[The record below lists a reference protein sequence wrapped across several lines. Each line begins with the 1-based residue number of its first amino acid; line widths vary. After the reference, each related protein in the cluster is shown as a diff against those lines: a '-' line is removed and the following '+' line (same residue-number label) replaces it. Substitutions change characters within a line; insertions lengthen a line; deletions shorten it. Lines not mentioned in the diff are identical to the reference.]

1 MIDQE
6 DFELWRDNP
15 ITLAV
20 VKRLDAVASECQA
33 RWSAMLTTPSAD
45 ARALELLRAELAAKI
60 EFVTEF
66 RGLSLEDIQDEQES

>member
-6 DFELWRDNP
+6 DFELWRDNQ

-20 VKRLDAVASECQA
+20 VKRLDAVADECRE
-33 RWSAMLTTPSAD
+33 RWAAMLTTPSAD

-66 RGLSLEDIQDEQES
+66 RGLSLEDIQNEQES